1 MTHCSFDELKLSLPE
16 FGGKI
21 DKNIVVVSNRA
32 YIRADS
38 DINFDRL
45 VALSKVPK
53 AAQQYGEAPPPP
65 VSVLREHENGLLSF
79 PRHFFDVVDLG
90 EELSNILP
98 VYTFRDS
105 IAACFASADFQS
117 HIALRDSQRALWYGD
132 GKYVGLCAARNGKL
146 IAAPG
151 KGKTELGL
159 LKAAE
164 RGFATLVLVTNGGIA
179 VQWKERAMSRL
190 GLAEED
196 VGMIVGGVHLKKKKK
211 ELTNRWERP
220 LVIAIVN
227 SLALNAS
234 DIPMEYRT
242 RFGTVL
248 LDEAH
253 HEPAD
258 TFDSVADLFYGE
270 RFAFTADADR
280 DDGLGPIVAMTCGET
295 VGLNVEPDVPAYV
308 SAVNSP
314 LTLNDV
320 SVRSVTVRGRW
331 HLSKVHSFLSSAEQ
345 RNAFIVSITDDKFA
359 AGKPTLVLCH
369 SVEHPAIL
377 RSMSKY
383 TERACVITGDTPYEN
398 RLELLR
404 KHDYIFATVGVAAEG
419 LDKQELECV
428 LFATPFVSR
437 RLYKQGKGRTERFG
451 RAGKAPEALIVTDT
465 EVPFI
470 KGFNNALFAYVGLPW
485 RL

>member
-1 MTHCSFDELKLSLPE
+1 MAFSDFEVIKDELPE
-16 FGGKI
+16 FGGAVP
-21 DKNIVVVSNRA
+21 KNCIYVSSRA
-32 YIRADS
+32 FINADS

-45 VALSKVPK
+45 VQQCMVPR
-53 AAQQYGEAPPPP
+53 AVQQHGESAPPP
-65 VSVLREHENGLLSF
+65 VCVMREHPNNMVSF
-79 PRHFFDVVDLG
+79 PRHFFDVVELAPETHKILATYTYRDYFDL
-90 EELSNILP
+90 SYDR
-98 VYTFRDS
+98 YTFGHS
-105 IAACFASADFQS
+105 IK
-117 HIALRDSQRALWYGD
+117 LRDSQTELWCGNAEYP
-132 GKYVGLCAARNGKL
+132 GLGTARNGKL

-151 KGKTELGL
+151 KGKTEMGL
-159 LKAAE
+159 LKAAQ

-179 VQWKERAMSRL
+179 VQWKERAMARL

-196 VGMIVGGVHLKKKKK
+196 IGMIVGGVHLKKKKK
-211 ELTNRWERP
+211 EASNRWERP

-234 DIPMEYRT
+234 DIPLEYRA

-258 TFDSVADLFYGE
+258 TFDSVADLFFGE

-280 DDGLGPIVAMTCGET
+280 DDGLGPIVGMTCGAT

-308 SAVNSP
+308 HAVNSP

-320 SVRSVTVRGRW
+320 RVKEVTVRGRW
-331 HLSKVHSFLSSAEQ
+331 HLSKVHSYLAASAQ
-345 RNAFIVSITDDKFA
+345 RNAFITAVTDDKFA

-369 SVEHPAIL
+369 SVEHPASL
-377 RSMSKY
+377 RSLSKY
-383 TERACVITGDTPYEN
+383 AESACVITGDTPFED
-398 RLELLR
+398 RMRLLR
-404 KHDYIFATVGVAAEG
+404 EHDYIFATVGVAAEG
-419 LDKQELECV
+419 LDKQSLECV

-451 RAGKAPEALIVTDT
+451 REGKTPEAIIVTD
-465 EVPFI
+465 EGIPFI
-470 KGFNNALFAYVGLPW
+470 KGFNNALFSYVGLPW